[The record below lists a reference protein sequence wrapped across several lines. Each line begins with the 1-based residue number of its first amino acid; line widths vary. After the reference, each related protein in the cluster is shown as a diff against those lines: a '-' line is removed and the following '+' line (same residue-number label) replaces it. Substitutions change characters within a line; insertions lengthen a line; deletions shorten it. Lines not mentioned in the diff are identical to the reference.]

1 MCRNFIFLL
10 FLFSTQVVAEYKNL
24 DEKSKNVYEST
35 RQYTFSWLFQNESDM
50 RPRGGTTK
58 GKEVDLSITPVS
70 YTHLTLPTTPY
81 V

>member
-50 RPRGGTTK
+50 RP
-58 GKEVDLSITPVS
+58 
-70 YTHLTLPTTPY
+70 
-81 V
+81 